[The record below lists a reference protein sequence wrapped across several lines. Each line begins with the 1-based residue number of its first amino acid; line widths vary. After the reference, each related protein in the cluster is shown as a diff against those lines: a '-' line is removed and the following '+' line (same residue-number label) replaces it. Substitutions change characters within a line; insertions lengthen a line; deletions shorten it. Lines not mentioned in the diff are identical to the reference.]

1 MWGTWAN
8 FPGTQ
13 LILPKAHHQF
23 PSSGEWIGDETV
35 QHSRRFGIIL
45 RFVCAAASTKT
56 PVVAKLNTLGWLSGV
71 DATSCAFNA
80 TEGYTCT
87 NHTVCVDCLG
97 EAKSSGSKCGPISQS
112 SGHRHQLG
120 PADPSS
126 QTAPAWICTT
136 HRDHRAAA
144 AAAESFTPCACDC
157 HIESGISACKKAAD
171 TKRRGRKKKVKRGR
185 KPKQASPQEVIRFA

>member
-1 MWGTWAN
+1 MRQSNTAAVLES
-8 FPGTQ
+8 FC
-13 LILPKAHHQF
+13 
-23 PSSGEWIGDETV
+23 V
-35 QHSRRFGIIL
+35 
-45 RFVCAAASTKT
+45 VCAAASTKT

-126 QTAPAWICTT
+126 QTAQAWICTT